1 MNDDPEKTTA
11 EDEEIISKSP
21 GLILRDAR
29 ESQSLTENDIAL
41 ALNLPIY
48 VITSIEADRAV
59 GTRSSVFMRG
69 YIRSY
74 ARLMDLDGDPLV
86 DLYDEKNS
94 VKVGLSLSTVGSGN
108 MGTLGSVGAE
118 KHGARQIKWI
128 LSLTPL
134 LIILMI
140 GLWAGRNFVE
150 ESTDSTLEEFDSKEV
165 VNIEE
170 KEKSPSQTNDLN
182 KVNLSIFPKEKVIT
196 VPEHRDNK
204 GSIDIQSSMHG
215 LKSNELIASD
225 TLLFSFGEDCWVEV
239 QDGNGELIYGDLS
252 RAGSTLEVSGI
263 PPLRVLLGYAHGV
276 SLMHNGSRV
285 ALAPHTRNNVASF
298 VLGI

>member
-11 EDEEIISKSP
+11 EDEGIISKSP

-150 ESTDSTLEEFDSKEV
+150 ENTDPTLEESDRKEV
-165 VNIEE
+165 VTIEE

-182 KVNLSIFPKEKVIT
+182 KENLSIFPKEEVIT
-196 VPEHRDNK
+196 DPEHRDNK

>member
-11 EDEEIISKSP
+11 EDEGIISKSP

-94 VKVGLSLSTVGSGN
+94 VKVGLSLSTVGSRN
-108 MGTLGSVGAE
+108 MGTIGSAGTE
-118 KHGARQIKWI
+118 KNGARQIKWI
-128 LSLTPL
+128 LSLIPL

-150 ESTDSTLEEFDSKEV
+150 ESTDPTLEVSDSKEV
-165 VNIEE
+165 VTIEE
-170 KEKSPSQTNDLN
+170 KEKSPSQT
-182 KVNLSIFPKEKVIT
+182 LS
-196 VPEHRDNK
+196 
-204 GSIDIQSSMHG
+204 
-215 LKSNELIASD
+215 LIH
-225 TLLFSFGEDCWVEV
+225 
-239 QDGNGELIYGDLS
+239 I
-252 RAGSTLEVSGI
+252 
-263 PPLRVLLGYAHGV
+263 
-276 SLMHNGSRV
+276 
-285 ALAPHTRNNVASF
+285 
-298 VLGI
+298 

>member
-1 MNDDPEKTTA
+1 MNDDPENTTA
-11 EDEEIISKSP
+11 EHEEIISKSP

-48 VITSIEADRAV
+48 VITSIEADRAA

-108 MGTLGSVGAE
+108 MGTIGSVGVE

-150 ESTDSTLEEFDSKEV
+150 ESTDPTLEEFDSKEV

>member
-11 EDEEIISKSP
+11 IDEEIISRSP

-59 GTRSSVFMRG
+59 GTRSSVFTRG

-94 VKVGLSLSTVGSGN
+94 VKVGLSLSAVGSRN
-108 MGTLGSVGAE
+108 MGTIGSTGAE
-118 KHGARQIKWI
+118 KHSGRQIKWI
-128 LSLTPL
+128 LSLITL

-150 ESTDSTLEEFDSKEV
+150 ESTGPTLGESDSKEV
-165 VNIEE
+165 ITIEE
-170 KEKSPSQTNDLN
+170 KEKSPSQTNDLDN
-182 KVNLSIFPKEKVIT
+182 ANLSTFPKEKVFT

-204 GSIDIQSSMHG
+204 GPIDIQSSMHG

-225 TLLFSFGEDCWVEV
+225 TLFFSFVEDCWVEI
-239 QDGNGELIYGDLS
+239 QDGSGELIYGDLR

>member
-1 MNDDPEKTTA
+1 MNDDPENTTA
-11 EDEEIISKSP
+11 EHEEIISKSP

-94 VKVGLSLSTVGSGN
+94 VKVELSLSTVGSGN
-108 MGTLGSVGAE
+108 MGTIGSVGAE

-150 ESTDSTLEEFDSKEV
+150 ESTDPTLEEFDSKEV

-276 SLMHNGSRV
+276 SLMHNGSNV

-298 VLGI
+298 VLGK

>member
-1 MNDDPEKTTA
+1 MNDDPENTTA
-11 EDEEIISKSP
+11 EHEEIISKSP

-108 MGTLGSVGAE
+108 MGTIGSVGAE
-118 KHGARQIKWI
+118 KHGARQIKRI

-182 KVNLSIFPKEKVIT
+182 KANLSIFPKEKVIT

-239 QDGNGELIYGDLS
+239 QDGSGELIYGDLS

>member
-48 VITSIEADRAV
+48 VITSIEADRAA

-108 MGTLGSVGAE
+108 MGTIGSVGAE

-128 LSLTPL
+128 LSLIPL
-134 LIILMI
+134 LMI

-150 ESTDSTLEEFDSKEV
+150 ESTDPTLEESDSKEV
-165 VNIEE
+165 VTIEE

-182 KVNLSIFPKEKVIT
+182 KANLSIFPKEEVIT

-252 RAGSTLEVSGI
+252 RAGYTLEVSGI

>member
-1 MNDDPEKTTA
+1 MNDDPENTTA
-11 EDEEIISKSP
+11 EHEEIISKSP

-108 MGTLGSVGAE
+108 MGTIGSVGAE

-150 ESTDSTLEEFDSKEV
+150 ESTDPTLEEFDSKEV

-215 LKSNELIASD
+215 RKSNELIASD

-239 QDGNGELIYGDLS
+239 QDGSGELIYGDLS

-276 SLMHNGSRV
+276 SLMHNGSNV

>member
-1 MNDDPEKTTA
+1 MNDDPENTTA
-11 EDEEIISKSP
+11 EHEEIISKRP

-29 ESQSLTENDIAL
+29 ESKSLTENDIAL

-59 GTRSSVFMRG
+59 GTRSSVFTRG

-128 LSLTPL
+128 LSLIPL
-134 LIILMI
+134 LMI

-150 ESTDSTLEEFDSKEV
+150 ESTDPTLEESDSKEV
-165 VNIEE
+165 VTIEE

-182 KVNLSIFPKEKVIT
+182 KANLSIFPKEKVIT

-239 QDGNGELIYGDLS
+239 QDGSGELIYGDLS

>member
-1 MNDDPEKTTA
+1 
-11 EDEEIISKSP
+11 
-21 GLILRDAR
+21 
-29 ESQSLTENDIAL
+29 
-41 ALNLPIY
+41 
-48 VITSIEADRAV
+48 
-59 GTRSSVFMRG
+59 
-69 YIRSY
+69 
-74 ARLMDLDGDPLV
+74 MDLDGDPLV

-150 ESTDSTLEEFDSKEV
+150 ESTDPTLEEFDSKEV

-215 LKSNELIASD
+215 RKSNELIASD

-239 QDGNGELIYGDLS
+239 QDGSGELIYGDLS

>member
-1 MNDDPEKTTA
+1 MNDDPENTTA
-11 EDEEIISKSP
+11 EHEEIISKSP

-94 VKVGLSLSTVGSGN
+94 VKVGLSLSTVGSGT

-128 LSLTPL
+128 LSLIPL
-134 LIILMI
+134 LMI

-150 ESTDSTLEEFDSKEV
+150 ENTDPTLEESDSKEV
-165 VNIEE
+165 VTIEE

-215 LKSNELIASD
+215 RKSNELIASD

>member
-108 MGTLGSVGAE
+108 MGTIGSVGAE

-128 LSLTPL
+128 LSLIPL
-134 LIILMI
+134 LMI

-150 ESTDSTLEEFDSKEV
+150 ESTDPTLEESDSKEV
-165 VNIEE
+165 VTIEE

-215 LKSNELIASD
+215 RKSNELIASD

>member
-128 LSLTPL
+128 LSLIPL
-134 LIILMI
+134 LMI

-150 ESTDSTLEEFDSKEV
+150 ESTDPTLEEFYSKEV
-165 VNIEE
+165 VTIEE

>member
-11 EDEEIISKSP
+11 EDEGIISKSP

-108 MGTLGSVGAE
+108 MGTIGSVGAE

-128 LSLTPL
+128 LSLIPL
-134 LIILMI
+134 LMI

-150 ESTDSTLEEFDSKEV
+150 ESTDPTLEEFDSKEV

-182 KVNLSIFPKEKVIT
+182 KANLSIFPKEKVIT

>member
-1 MNDDPEKTTA
+1 MNDDPENTTA
-11 EDEEIISKSP
+11 EHEEIISKSP

-94 VKVGLSLSTVGSGN
+94 VKVELSLSTVGSGT

-128 LSLTPL
+128 LSLIPL
-134 LIILMI
+134 LMI

-150 ESTDSTLEEFDSKEV
+150 ENTDPTLEESDSKEV
-165 VNIEE
+165 VTIEE

-215 LKSNELIASD
+215 RKSNELIASD

-239 QDGNGELIYGDLS
+239 QDGSGELIYGDLS

-276 SLMHNGSRV
+276 SLMHNGSNV

>member
-128 LSLTPL
+128 LSLIPL
-134 LIILMI
+134 LMI

-150 ESTDSTLEEFDSKEV
+150 ESTDPILEESDSKEV
-165 VNIEE
+165 VTIEE

>member
-48 VITSIEADRAV
+48 VITSIEADRAA

-128 LSLTPL
+128 LSLIPL
-134 LIILMI
+134 LMI

-150 ESTDSTLEEFDSKEV
+150 ESTDPTLEEFDSKEV
-165 VNIEE
+165 VTIEE

-182 KVNLSIFPKEKVIT
+182 KANLSIFPKEEVIT

-239 QDGNGELIYGDLS
+239 QDGSGELIYGDLS

>member
-128 LSLTPL
+128 LSLIPL
-134 LIILMI
+134 LMI

-150 ESTDSTLEEFDSKEV
+150 ESTDPTLEESDSKEV
-165 VNIEE
+165 VTIEE

-182 KVNLSIFPKEKVIT
+182 KANLSIFPKEKVIT

-215 LKSNELIASD
+215 RKSNELIASD